1 VSTPIQNQRPHVTSI
16 LVGAGVVTNE
26 QVEAGLVRQRETGR
40 RIGECLVELGFVSE
54 EDIAWALAR
63 QLGISYVDV
72 GADTLDPALV
82 KSFPE
87 GMLRRLQCVPLV
99 QSDGRLS
106 VATADPTDLDAL
118 GELGRIANAQVDCVS
133 ATPTAIEHALDTVL
147 GVWRAPRPPAGAP
160 DPGKHY
166 DVIWERSGESFLQFH
181 VAWAVRAGATEIHFV
196 QAGTSLHVLHRIGAH
211 LAAVQHEP
219 AEVME
224 ALVGRL
230 ESLGMPAAGSRE
242 SHHAWSGVIE
252 MEGRERPIFASRLIA
267 RDRASI
273 TIRLL
278 RDPGERARLEMLGLD
293 PLDLSRLRGL
303 AAEPS
308 GLVLVC
314 GPPGSG
320 CSTTLA
326 ALLAE
331 LPTDERRW
339 MVFARDQR
347 RWPTM
352 SGLVEVVTGA
362 AVRRW
367 GQVAVAHG
375 ADGLVLDGGLEG
387 RRVRGVL
394 GSPSHAR
401 WVLARSDWEDSFA
414 LIEWLTRHPQGR
426 TLLARRLRAVI
437 QQRMVAGPHS
447 DREPGTSRAVFEVLI
462 ATDPLLEAIRHGAEA
477 ARLRKLAASDGF
489 TPLEER
495 IRTGV
500 ERGVLDPEDAR
511 RALA

>member
-1 VSTPIQNQRPHVTSI
+1 VDASLATSRRNITAI
-16 LVGAGVVTNE
+16 L
-26 QVEAGLVRQRETGR
+26 VEAGAVTRDQVVVALARQQETGR
-40 RIGECLVELGFVSE
+40 RIGETLVELGFVSE

-63 QLGISYVDV
+63 QLGLTYVDV
-72 GADTLDPALV
+72 RADTLDPALV
-82 KSFPE
+82 KLFPD

-99 QSDGRLS
+99 QTDGRLV
-106 VATADPTDLDAL
+106 VAAADPTDVDSLN
-118 GELGRIANAQVDCVS
+118 ELGRIAAAKVECAS
-133 ATPTAIEHALDTVL
+133 ATPTAITQALDSVL
-147 GVWRAPRPPAGAP
+147 GAWRAPRPAAGTP
-160 DPGKHY
+160 DPAAHY

-181 VAWAVRAGATEIHFV
+181 IAWAIRAGAAEIHFI

-219 AEVME
+219 ADVME
-224 ALVGRL
+224 ALIGRL
-230 ESLGMPAAGSRE
+230 ESLGMPPAGLHE
-242 SHHAWSGVIE
+242 SHHAWSGVVE
-252 MEGRERPIFASRLIA
+252 VNGRERPILASRLIG
-267 RDRASI
+267 RDRASV

-278 RDPGERARLEMLGLD
+278 RDPGERARLEFLGLD
-293 PLDLSRLRGL
+293 PLDVARLRGL
-303 AAEPS
+303 AVEPS

-314 GPPGSG
+314 GPAGSG

-326 ALLAE
+326 ALVAE
-331 LPTDERRW
+331 LPTEERRW

-352 SGLVEVVTGA
+352 SGLVDVVTGA

-367 GQVAVAHG
+367 GQVALAHG

-394 GSPSHAR
+394 GSAIHAR

-414 LIEWLTRHPQGR
+414 LIEWLTHQPQGR
-426 TLLARRLRAVI
+426 SLLARRLRAVI

-447 DREPGTSRAVFEVLI
+447 DREPGTSRAIFEVLI
-462 ATDPLLEAIRHGAEA
+462 ATEPLLDAMAHGADA
-477 ARLRKLAASDGF
+477 AHLKALAAADGF
-489 TPLEER
+489 TSLEQR
-495 IRTGV
+495 IRAGV
-500 ERGVLDPEDAR
+500 DQGTLDPEDAR